1 MPVQMS
7 YSGYNF
13 DIVTGISAIAIA
25 ALLARGKAPR
35 WLLFAWSAYGLSCLV
50 VISVVAL
57 AAMPLIHAF
66 GTAPESL
73 NTWVAY
79 FPFVWLPASLVTV
92 AIAGHIV
99 VLRKLFA
106 EAPRA
111 RVSSSALKGA

>member
-1 MPVQMS
+1 
-7 YSGYNF
+7 
-13 DIVTGISAIAIA
+13 
-25 ALLARGKAPR
+25 
-35 WLLFAWSAYGLSCLV
+35 

-66 GTAPESL
+66 GTAPEAL

-79 FPFVWLPASLVTV
+79 FPFVWLPASLVTL

-106 EAPRA
+106 EAPRTG
-111 RVSSSALKGA
+111 VSSSALTGA